1 MNNVFRMLAKP
12 AKFAKEVTHG
22 LCELRG
28 LGVKNTTKQLVIT
41 YIILLPIF
49 I

>member
-12 AKFAKEVTHG
+12 EKLAKEVTYG
-22 LCELRG
+22 LCE